1 MENNIFEIIIDNV
14 DQIGYFKSDMK
25 VAAEEITAHIKE
37 FIEWKDNQDTIK
49 IYDDPDVYINLD
61 DNKLMSLDEVF
72 QYWCDKIKD
81 K

>member
-1 MENNIFEIIIDNV
+1 MEEKIFEIIRKHDIYLTTSRNMA
-14 DQIGYFKSDMK
+14 K
-25 VAAEEITAHIKE
+25 EITAHIKE